1 MFGFNKKMFGVAMS
15 FFSCNVLNV
24 NSLKCV
30 SVNNQESGGETKNN
44 KY

>member
-1 MFGFNKKMFGVAMS
+1 MFGFNEKMFGVAMS

-24 NSLKCV
+24 KSLKCV
-30 SVNNQESGGETKNN
+30 SVNNQKSGGETRNN